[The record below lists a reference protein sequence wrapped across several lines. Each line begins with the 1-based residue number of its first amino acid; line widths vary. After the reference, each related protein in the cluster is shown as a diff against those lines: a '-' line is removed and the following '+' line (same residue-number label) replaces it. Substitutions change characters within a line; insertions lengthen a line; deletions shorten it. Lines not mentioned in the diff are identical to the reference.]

1 MDAKR
6 FPIRFSEPEKKWRVN
21 IPPSLSASGKRERH
35 FFDKKQQAQAF
46 VTGEVARLM
55 NDGNAG
61 ATLGRVERDIA
72 AQAFYRLQQ
81 GLPEANPSELLQAV
95 DDYVA
100 ARNRRSRSKP
110 FKDAYE
116 EWMSRTLNQTRKG
129 KPTSPHYEKQIRQ
142 VLPRLEPLHEMLLCD
157 ITSEDVEAAVSST
170 VLPEHKAARNGILRV
185 LKACFRYCKERGWM
199 DEMPVSK
206 DSKADTGQKEPGI
219 LTPDQ
224 VARLLATCEAN
235 DRELLG
241 FYVLAL
247 FAGVRPTDE
256 LSKLQ
261 WNHVFADG
269 GEKIYVPAEVS
280 KTGRKRY
287 VKIEPTLK
295 EWLNYIQPPRLG
307 PVTPKRN
314 HIKRRRAIERA
325 AGIVPWPQ
333 DGMRHS
339 YASYWMTI
347 HRDEDQCR
355 DNMGHRT
362 KEQLFTHYRQHTTE
376 EEARA
381 FWDIKPAI
389 LEVINIA
396 NTGTALA

>member
-6 FPIRFSEPEKKWRVN
+6 FPIQFSEPEKKWRVN
-21 IPPSLSASGKRERH
+21 VTPSLSASGKRERH
-35 FFDKKQQAQAF
+35 FFERKQQAQAF
-46 VTGEVARLM
+46 VAGEVTRLL

-61 ATLGRVERDIA
+61 ASLERVERDIA
-72 AQAFYRLQQ
+72 AQAFFRLRQ
-81 GLPEANPSELLQAV
+81 GLPEANTSELLQAV
-95 DDYVA
+95 DEYVA
-100 ARNRRSRSKP
+100 ARNRRNRSKF

-129 KPTSPHYEKQIRQ
+129 KPTSPHYRKQMRQ
-142 VLPRLEPLHEMLLCD
+142 VLQRLEPLHDMLLCD
-157 ITSEDVEAAVSST
+157 ITSEHVEAAVSAT

-185 LKACFRYCKERGWM
+185 LKACFKYSKERGWM
-199 DEMPVSK
+199 DAVPVSK

-219 LTPDQ
+219 LTPDE
-224 VARLLATCEAN
+224 VARLLVTCEAN
-235 DRELLG
+235 DSELLG
-241 FYVLAL
+241 FYVIAL

-256 LSKLQ
+256 LAKLQ
-261 WNHVFADG
+261 WDHVFADG
-269 GEKIYVPAEVS
+269 GDRIYIPAEVS

-295 EWLNYIQPPRLG
+295 EWLAYIHPPRLG

-314 HIKRRRAIERA
+314 HTKRRRAIQRA

-376 EEARA
+376 AEAQA
-381 FWDIKPAI
+381 FWTVRPTMMSKIKSAQ
-389 LEVINIA
+389 
-396 NTGTALA
+396 TA

>member
-129 KPTSPHYEKQIRQ
+129 KPTSTHYEKQIRQ

-157 ITSEDVEAAVSST
+157 ITAEDVEDAVKAT
-170 VLPEHKAARNGILRV
+170 VRPEHKAARNGILRV
-185 LKACFRYCKERGWM
+185 LKACFSYCRERMWL
-199 DEMPVSK
+199 DDIPVSK
-206 DSKADTGQKEPGI
+206 DSKADTGQKEPSL
-219 LTPDQ
+219 LTPDE
-224 VARLLATCEAN
+224 VTRLLVTCAAK
-235 DRELLG
+235 DPELLG
-241 FYVLAL
+241 FYAIAL

-269 GEKIYVPAEVS
+269 GDRIYIPAEVS

-295 EWLNYIQPPRLG
+295 DWLAYIQPPRLG

-314 HIKRRRAIERA
+314 HTKRRRAIERA

-362 KEQLFTHYRQHTTE
+362 KEQLVTHYRQHTTE

-381 FWDIKPAI
+381 YWGIKPAI
-389 LEVINIA
+389 LEVIKITNSREA
-396 NTGTALA
+396 WA

>member
-1 MDAKR
+1 MDSKR
-6 FPIRFSEPEKKWRVN
+6 FPIQFSEPEKKWRVN
-21 IPPSLSASGKRERH
+21 VPPTLSASGKRERY
-35 FFDKKQQAQAF
+35 FFAKKLEAQAF
-46 VTGEVARLM
+46 VASEVARLM

-72 AQAFYRLQQ
+72 AKAFYRLQQ
-81 GLPEANPSELLQAV
+81 GLPDSNPAELLQAV
-95 DDYVA
+95 DEYVA
-100 ARNRRSRSKP
+100 ARNRRNRSKP

-129 KPTSPHYEKQIRQ
+129 KPTSPHYKKQMRQ
-142 VLPRLEPLHEMLLCD
+142 VLPRLESLHEMLLCD
-157 ITSEDVEAAVSST
+157 ITSEDVEAAVSSA
-170 VLPEHKAARNGILRV
+170 VLAEHKAARNGILRV
-185 LKACFRYCKERGWM
+185 LRACFSYCKERGWM
-199 DEMPVSK
+199 DDIPVSK
-206 DSKADTGQKEPGI
+206 DSKADTGQKEPSI
-219 LTPDQ
+219 LTPDE
-224 VARLLATCEAN
+224 VTRLLATCDRN

-256 LSKLQ
+256 LFKLQ

-269 GEKIYVPAEVS
+269 GERIYIPAEVS

-295 EWLNYIQPPRLG
+295 AWLDHIQPPRLG

-314 HIKRRRAIERA
+314 HTKRRRAIERA

-347 HRDEDQCR
+347 HRNEDQCR

-362 KEQLFTHYRQHTTE
+362 KEQLVTHYRQHTTN
-376 EEARA
+376 EEAEA
-381 FWDIKPAI
+381 YWAITPSVISKIKS
-389 LEVINIA
+389 VQ
-396 NTGTALA
+396 TA

>member
-6 FPIRFSEPEKKWRVN
+6 FPIQFSEPEKKWRVN
-21 IPPSLSASGKRERH
+21 VPPTLSASGKRERQ
-35 FFDKKQQAQAF
+35 FFAKKIEAQAF
-46 VTGEVARLM
+46 VTAEISRLM

-61 ATLGRVERDIA
+61 ATLGRLERDIA
-72 AQAFYRLQQ
+72 AKAFFRLQQ
-81 GLPEANPSELLQAV
+81 GLPESNPSDLLQAV
-95 DDYVA
+95 DEYLA
-100 ARNRRSRSKP
+100 ARDRRNRSKP
-110 FKDAYE
+110 FKDAYQ
-116 EWMSRTLNQTRKG
+116 EWMSRTLNRTRKG
-129 KPTSPHYEKQIRQ
+129 KPTSPHYKKQMRQ
-142 VLPRLEPLHEMLLCD
+142 VLPRLEPLHDMLLCD
-157 ITSEDVEAAVSST
+157 ITPEDVEDAVGAT

-185 LKACFRYCKERGWM
+185 LKACFKYSKERGWM

-219 LTPDQ
+219 LTPDE

-241 FYVLAL
+241 FYVIAL

-261 WNHVFADG
+261 WNQVFADG
-269 GEKIYVPAEVS
+269 GGQIYIPAEVS

-295 EWLNYIQPPRLG
+295 EWLNHIQPPRLG
-307 PVTPKRN
+307 AVTPKRN

-381 FWDIKPAI
+381 FWALTPTMITKI
-389 LEVINIA
+389 QSVQ
-396 NTGTALA
+396 TA

>member
-1 MDAKR
+1 M
-6 FPIRFSEPEKKWRVN
+6 
-21 IPPSLSASGKRERH
+21 SGKRERH
-35 FFDKKQQAQAF
+35 FFATKLQAQAF
-46 VTGEVARLM
+46 VEAQKARLA
-55 NDGNAG
+55 NDGTAG
-61 ATLGRVERDIA
+61 APLERLERDIA
-72 AQAFYRLQQ
+72 AKAFHRLRQ
-81 GLPEANPSELLQAV
+81 GLPESNPAELLQAV
-95 DDYVA
+95 DEYVA
-100 ARNRRSRSKP
+100 ARNRRSRSRS
-110 FKDAYE
+110 FKEAYE

-129 KPTSPHYEKQIRQ
+129 KPTSPHYKKQMRQ
-142 VLPRLEPLHEMLLCD
+142 VLPRLEPLHQMLLCD
-157 ITSEDVEAAVSST
+157 ITSDDVENALKAT
-170 VLPEHKAARNGILRV
+170 VLPEHKSARNGMIRV
-185 LKACFRYCKERGWM
+185 LKACFHYCKERGWM
-199 DEMPVSK
+199 DEIPVSK
-206 DSKADTGQKEPGI
+206 DSKADTGQKEPSV

-224 VARLLATCEAN
+224 VVRLLVTCEAT
-235 DRELLG
+235 DSELLG

-256 LSKLQ
+256 LCKLQ

-269 GEKIYVPAEVS
+269 GDRIYIPAEVS

-295 EWLNYIQPPRLG
+295 EWLNHIQPPRLG

-347 HRDEDQCR
+347 YRDEDQCR

-362 KEQLFTHYRQHTTE
+362 KEQLVTHYRQHTTE

-381 FWDIKPAI
+381 FWAIKPGT
-389 LEVINIA
+389 IA
-396 NTGTALA
+396 KIQNASFADF